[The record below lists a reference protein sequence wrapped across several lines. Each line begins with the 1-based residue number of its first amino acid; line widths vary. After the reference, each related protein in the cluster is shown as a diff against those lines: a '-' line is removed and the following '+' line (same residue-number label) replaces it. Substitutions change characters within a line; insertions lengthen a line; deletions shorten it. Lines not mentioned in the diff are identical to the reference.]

1 MGLSTTKY
9 FVILLVGL
17 SLLVVAL
24 INRLV
29 SARIAMPLQ
38 KLNTSVQEWE
48 AGNLNPSIYVGGS
61 AEVEHLGRTL
71 RSTVEQNQQLMHDIV
86 IEQEEKRKSEL
97 DALQSQINPHFLYNT
112 LDSVVWMIEGERY
125 DDAVFMITQLASLF
139 RISLSRGKT
148 IISIEDEV
156 KHAENY
162 MNIQKVRFK
171 NKFQV
176 EFDVDEE
183 IMHCCTVKLVLQPLL
198 ENAIYY
204 GVEYMDGDGVIL
216 VRGYR
221 SGEFVM
227 LEVEDNGLGMTQD
240 MVNEIMSGKPHVR
253 SHGSGV
259 GLKNVHNRIALR
271 FGADY
276 GLGIDSVPDEGTRV
290 CIRLPYIEYSEETAE
305 ALERQGGRR

>member
-1 MGLSTTKY
+1 
-9 FVILLVGL
+9 
-17 SLLVVAL
+17 
-24 INRLV
+24 
-29 SARIAMPLQ
+29 
-38 KLNTSVQEWE
+38 
-48 AGNLNPSIYVGGS
+48 
-61 AEVEHLGRTL
+61 
-71 RSTVEQNQQLMHDIV
+71 MHDIV

-125 DDAVFMITQLASLF
+125 DDAVFMITELASLF

-171 NKFQV
+171 NKFQF
-176 EFDVDEE
+176 EFLIDED
-183 IMHCCTVKLVLQPLL
+183 ILHCCTVKLVLQPLL

-204 GVEYMDGDGVIL
+204 GVEYMDGDGVIT

-221 SGEFVM
+221 VEKSGDRIGEGIIPEKSGDRIGEEIIPEKSGEHVASEVGVHKSASKGDII
-227 LEVEDNGLGMTQD
+227 LEVEDNGLG
-240 MVNEIMSGKPHVR
+240 IMSGKPHAR

-259 GLKNVHNRIALR
+259 GLRNVHNRIALR

-276 GLGIDSVPDEGTRV
+276 GIWIDSVPDEGTRV
-290 CIRLPYIEYSEETAE
+290 CIRLPYIEYSEKAAE